1 MKRIFR
7 YCVAAV
13 FAEAGIAFFGA
24 CSIQQL
30 AIDMVI
36 GALSGDGSA
45 SAFTGDDDP
54 ELVGDSLPFALKL
67 YETLLAQSPD
77 NVGLLLT
84 TGSGFVMYANAYVQ
98 TPADM
103 LPGSEFELRR
113 EMRRRAKRLYLRGRD
128 YVLAGLDVSYP
139 GFLSALEDGGYEL
152 YLQKMTVAD
161 VPFLHWAAAGWVAAI
176 SIDTFDVALGI
187 TREASY
193 QLMLRALELD
203 EEYGKGTIHEFFIS
217 YYGGL
222 PAMMGGSEEKARFH
236 FERAVEISGGTK
248 PGPYVSLAQAVSVKT
263 QDAAEFTSLLE
274 TALAIEPN
282 DPDERLVTIITQ
294 RKATWLLEHI
304 EDFFLL
310 D

>member
-13 FAEAGIAFFGA
+13 FAVAGIAFFGA

-103 LPGSEFELRR
+103 LPGSEFELKFFY
-113 EMRRRAKRLYLRGRD
+113 RA
-128 YVLAGLDVSYP
+128 
-139 GFLSALEDGGYEL
+139 E
-152 YLQKMTVAD
+152 T
-161 VPFLHWAAAGWVAAI
+161 
-176 SIDTFDVALGI
+176 
-187 TREASY
+187 
-193 QLMLRALELD
+193 
-203 EEYGKGTIHEFFIS
+203 
-217 YYGGL
+217 
-222 PAMMGGSEEKARFH
+222 
-236 FERAVEISGGTK
+236 
-248 PGPYVSLAQAVSVKT
+248 
-263 QDAAEFTSLLE
+263 E
-274 TALAIEPN
+274 TALSIEIYMLHAP
-282 DPDERLVTIITQ
+282 R
-294 RKATWLLEHI
+294 
-304 EDFFLL
+304 
-310 D
+310 